1 MQDANAMKPRL
12 LLVEDD
18 PASRAFMAAVIAQ
31 YPAEVDSA
39 GSVGAAMA
47 LATTRSYALWLFDS
61 RLPDG
66 SGIDLLARL
75 RQQGDA
81 TPAVAHTA
89 SRDPDEHAALAQAGF
104 LTTLTKPFAAIEL
117 RETIAT
123 ALGAAAPVDSVRR
136 ASPES
141 QPSVWDDESA
151 LAAMNGSQ
159 EHVKVLRQLFLSEL
173 PAQRDAVLG
182 ALRRGDAAAAR
193 ETLHRLKASCGF
205 VGAARLKDSVERLD
219 AAAADAG
226 AAEFFADAV
235 RRTLAAGST

>member
-31 YPAEVDSA
+31 YPADVDAA
-39 GSVGAAMA
+39 GTVAAAMT

-66 SGIDLLARL
+66 SGIDLLAHL
-75 RQQGDA
+75 RRQGDA

-89 SRDPDEHAALAQAGF
+89 SRDADEHAALAQAGF

-117 RETIAT
+117 REAIA
-123 ALGAAAPVDSVRR
+123 AVLGGSLGGGAQRAPS
-136 ASPES
+136 ES
-141 QPSVWDDESA
+141 EPLIWDDESA

-159 EHVKVLRQLFLSEL
+159 EHVTILRQLFLSEL
-173 PAQRDAVLG
+173 SVQRDAVFG
-182 ALRRGDAAAAR
+182 ALNRGDADAAR
-193 ETLHRLKASCGF
+193 DALHRLKASCGF
-205 VGAARLKDSVERLD
+205 VGAARLKSAVERLD
-219 AAAADAG
+219 AAPGDAAAAD
-226 AAEFFADAV
+226 FFNEAV
-235 RRTLAAGST
+235 RRTLVADSA